1 MTDEHRTSKFE
12 IRNAK
17 FETDLPAL
25 IIEEQ
30 STIDNRQS
38 SIIEASQPEVVGPE
52 LSVTLPLLLEVGC
65 EEIPAR
71 FLREAEKGLGER
83 VLAAIDGAGLL
94 PLDAT
99 SPGSGV
105 VGAVREPPLQTY
117 STPRRLA
124 VHVPVV
130 LAQQPDKVDEV
141 LGPPVKVAIDAEGKY
156 TRAAESFAQKNSARV
171 EDLARTTTPKGEYL
185 SLRKTTPGRPALEI
199 LAEILPGAILGL
211 TFPKSM
217 YWMEKSAP
225 RFVRPIRWIVAIL
238 GEGKIA
244 TTVNFDIL
252 GVKSANFTFG
262 HRAKSGKALI
272 VKDFKDYRKK
282 LEKEQVE
289 IDYKQRL
296 KIVVE
301 GSLAVGASV
310 GRIVQDEWLMDW
322 IANSTEWPHPM
333 LGSFDERFLT
343 LPREILI
350 TVMRDHQRYFA
361 VEDEQGNLRPHFVVV
376 LNMDSD
382 EKGLIRQ
389 GHQRVLRARFRD
401 AEFFWNADQKIPLR
415 DRVPLL
421 EKVTYQ
427 ARLGSYGAKIHRIK
441 NIAEYICATLE
452 HSGALQAGQ
461 SLHVLRAVELC
472 KCDLT
477 TQMVQEFTELQGI
490 VGGLYAQVQGEP
502 EDVSTAIYDH
512 YLPAGAEGSLP
523 RTLVGAIVSLADKVD
538 SVVAGFGA
546 GYEPTGSSDPF
557 ALRRQANGII
567 KVILENNLPLN
578 LREVA
583 NMAIDVGDVQWRKPR
598 EEVFQR
604 VLDFF
609 AERLRY
615 YFESIRSFRY
625 DTVRAVVAAGAEHPA
640 DAQARAEAMEAL
652 RGGEDFEALSA
663 AAKRIRNILAKSAT
677 SADWQAGDVAPA
689 LLTEPQEREL
699 YDAFGRVAGEVERK
713 RAGREYRPALEEIS
727 TLRPAVDLFFDKVLV
742 MAEDREVRQN
752 RLRLLAK
759 LDELFSGIAHFAEIA
774 QKQAVVS
781 D

>member
-17 FETDLPAL
+17 FETELPAL

-83 VLAAIDGAGLL
+83 VLAALDGAGLL

-252 GVKSANFTFG
+252 GVKSGNFTFG

-272 VKDFKDYRKK
+272 VN
-282 LEKEQVE
+282 
-289 IDYKQRL
+289 
-296 KIVVE
+296 
-301 GSLAVGASV
+301 G
-310 GRIVQDEWLMDW
+310 
-322 IANSTEWPHPM
+322 
-333 LGSFDERFLT
+333 
-343 LPREILI
+343 
-350 TVMRDHQRYFA
+350 
-361 VEDEQGNLRPHFVVV
+361 
-376 LNMDSD
+376 
-382 EKGLIRQ
+382 
-389 GHQRVLRARFRD
+389 
-401 AEFFWNADQKIPLR
+401 
-415 DRVPLL
+415 
-421 EKVTYQ
+421 
-427 ARLGSYGAKIHRIK
+427 
-441 NIAEYICATLE
+441 
-452 HSGALQAGQ
+452 
-461 SLHVLRAVELC
+461 
-472 KCDLT
+472 
-477 TQMVQEFTELQGI
+477 LQG
-490 VGGLYAQVQGEP
+490 LP
-502 EDVSTAIYDH
+502 EETC
-512 YLPAGAEGSLP
+512 
-523 RTLVGAIVSLADKVD
+523 
-538 SVVAGFGA
+538 
-546 GYEPTGSSDPF
+546 
-557 ALRRQANGII
+557 
-567 KVILENNLPLN
+567 
-578 LREVA
+578 
-583 NMAIDVGDVQWRKPR
+583 
-598 EEVFQR
+598 QR
-604 VLDFF
+604 ASRD
-609 AERLRY
+609 
-615 YFESIRSFRY
+615 
-625 DTVRAVVAAGAEHPA
+625 
-640 DAQARAEAMEAL
+640 
-652 RGGEDFEALSA
+652 
-663 AAKRIRNILAKSAT
+663 
-677 SADWQAGDVAPA
+677 
-689 LLTEPQEREL
+689 
-699 YDAFGRVAGEVERK
+699 
-713 RAGREYRPALEEIS
+713 
-727 TLRPAVDLFFDKVLV
+727 
-742 MAEDREVRQN
+742 
-752 RLRLLAK
+752 
-759 LDELFSGIAHFAEIA
+759 
-774 QKQAVVS
+774 
-781 D
+781 